1 MRLLIQRTLSEIL
14 TLVTRT
20 LTKLHHKVSL
30 TIDKTNIITQM
41 ISYNGKK
48 VIVLK
53 NIPYHVK
60 NTLEK
65 LTYATTKL

>member
-1 MRLLIQRTLSEIL
+1 
-14 TLVTRT
+14 
-20 LTKLHHKVSL
+20 
-30 TIDKTNIITQM
+30 M

-53 NIPYHVK
+53 NTPYHVK

>member
-1 MRLLIQRTLSEIL
+1 MLLLIQKILFEIL

-20 LTKLHHKVSL
+20 LPKLHHKVFV

-48 VIVLK
+48 KLVFK
-53 NIPYHVK
+53 SIPYHVK